1 MEEVATAALVK
12 QARAGSAKAY
22 EVLVR
27 RHLRAAYAVALA
39 VLRVPAEAE
48 DVAQEALVVAWE
60 QLSECRQPEAF
71 GAWLV
76 NIARNQARNALARR
90 KVRADWAA
98 KPAGDDEPPEAI
110 STAVDA
116 RARLLTALEALDERQ
131 REVVLL
137 HDLEGWSHG
146 EIGQALALSEVNSRQ
161 LLFTARKAMRERLS
175 AHEGGRHE

>member
-1 MEEVATAALVK
+1 MGEEATATLVQ
-12 QARAGSAKAY
+12 QARGGSARAY

-39 VLRVPAEAE
+39 VLKVPAEAE

-71 GAWLV
+71 SGWLV

-90 KVRADWAA
+90 KVRSDFAA
-98 KPAGDDEPPEAI
+98 KPPGDDAPGEPVTA
-110 STAVDA
+110 AVDA
-116 RARLLTALEALDERQ
+116 REQLLRALEALDERQ

-137 HDLEGWSHG
+137 HDLEGWSHA
-146 EIGQALALSEVNSRQ
+146 EIGEALALSEVNSRQ
-161 LLFTARKAMRERLS
+161 LLFSARKAMRAALS
-175 AHEGGRHE
+175 PQEPGHE

>member
-1 MEEVATAALVK
+1 MGEEATAALVK
-12 QARAGSAKAY
+12 QALAGSAKAY
-22 EVLVR
+22 EGLVR
-27 RHLRAAYAVALA
+27 RHLRVAYAVALA

-60 QLSECRQPEAF
+60 QLSECRQPDAF

-98 KPAGDDEPPEAI
+98 RPPGDEDAPESI
-110 STAVDA
+110 SAVVDA
-116 RARLLTALEALDERQ
+116 RAQLLRALEALDERQ

-137 HDLEGWSHG
+137 HDLEGWSHA
-146 EIGQALALSEVNSRQ
+146 EIAQALSLSEVNSRQ
-161 LLFTARKAMRERLS
+161 LLFTARKTMRERLAPQEA
-175 AHEGGRHE
+175 AHE